1 MLTNFFT
8 EMNSVCFLVT
18 GSWFSFRVDSFN
30 LQLADVGEIKKIK
43 VRHDNFGFMP
53 AWNLA
58 KVRHKE
64 KCRYRTDL

>member
-1 MLTNFFT
+1 M
-8 EMNSVCFLVT
+8 
-18 GSWFSFRVDSFN
+18 SFRVDSFN